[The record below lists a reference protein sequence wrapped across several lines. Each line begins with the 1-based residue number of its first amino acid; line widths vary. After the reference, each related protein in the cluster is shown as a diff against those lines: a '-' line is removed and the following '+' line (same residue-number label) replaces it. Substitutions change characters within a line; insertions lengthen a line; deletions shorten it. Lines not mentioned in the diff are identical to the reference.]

1 MQLALAP
8 HHDGSKLYVPE
19 QHPKLLDHVLIRVR
33 IHQSIGQVA
42 KVSARQSEN
51 GEAFYSKRAKPVPGE
66 DGWTWWETTI
76 HMVNPSVGY
85 RFLIELVDGDCYWLN
100 TMGISSIEPMD
111 VMDFRI
117 NVHSDSPGWGPSSVM
132 YQIFPDRFARSDKA
146 SSREIPKWAIAKD
159 WSDPV
164 SATGEQVS
172 KEFFGGDLDGI
183 AEHLDHLESLGV
195 TTLYLTP
202 FFPAESNHRYD
213 ASSFDEVDPL
223 LGGNDALVRL
233 VEAAHSRG
241 FKVMGDLTSNH
252 SGKEHEWF
260 KAAYL
265 KPSAIESDFYYFS
278 EGNSKYVCWW
288 DVPSLPKFNWK
299 STELRRRFISGE
311 GSVVAKWL
319 SAPFNLDGW
328 RIDVANMTGR
338 FEDQDMYLDVAK
350 TIKKTMHEVNSD
362 TLLLGEYT
370 SDAAYHMQGDGYNGA
385 MTYYNFTKPLWLWFA
400 NENIGI
406 HPAFPGPGANRYKG
420 EQFLKTHLQFA
431 AAFPWHVRQNNMNAL
446 DTHDIPRFRTV
457 SVLGGQIVGAGL
469 QFTMPG
475 IPVIFA
481 GDEFGLEGT
490 NGENSRTP
498 IPWND
503 ERPNDRSMIEVYSQL
518 SKIRREN
525 KVLVEGAIRWLYA
538 SDEAVVFAREDKS
551 ATILVSATRFE
562 DPNIKIPMDA
572 ITDTD
577 RAVNLFGGGELRVIG
592 SSVFLPGKPLSV
604 NIWRLPAPKQ

>member
-1 MQLALAP
+1 MQLALMP
-8 HHDGSKLYVPE
+8 HHDGSKLYIPD
-19 QHPKLLDHVLIRVR
+19 QHPQLLDHVLLRIRV
-33 IHQSIGQVA
+33 HQSLGEVA

-51 GEAFYSKRAKPVPGE
+51 GEAFFSKRAKPIPGQ
-66 DGWTWWETTI
+66 DGWMWWEMTI

-85 RFLIELVDGDCYWLN
+85 RFLIELVDGECFWLN
-100 TMGISSIEPMD
+100 TMGISQIEPID
-111 VMDFRI
+111 AMDFRI
-117 NVHSDSPGWGPSSVM
+117 NIHSDAPSWGSTSVM
-132 YQIFPDRFARSDKA
+132 YQIFPDRFARSEKA
-146 SSREIPKWAIAKD
+146 SERLTPKWAIPKA

-164 SATGEQVS
+164 SEGGEEVS

-183 AEHLDHLESLGV
+183 IEHLDHLEKLGV
-195 TTLYLTP
+195 TTIYLTP

-213 ASSFDEVDPL
+213 ASSFDEVDPV

-252 SGKEHEWF
+252 SGREHEWF
-260 KAAYL
+260 KAAFL
-265 KPSAIESDFYYFS
+265 KPSAPESDFYYFS
-278 EGNSKYVCWW
+278 EGNSKYAAWW

-299 STELRRRFISGE
+299 SKELRRRFIEGP

-319 SAPFNLDGW
+319 SGPFKLDGW

-338 FEDQDMYLDVAK
+338 YEDQDMYLEVAK
-350 TIKKTMHEVNSD
+350 TIKETMKSVNPD

-370 SDAAYHMQGDGYNGA
+370 SDAAHQIQGDGYHGA
-385 MTYYNFTKPLWLWFA
+385 MTYYNFTKPLWRWFA
-400 NENIGI
+400 NEKIGI
-406 HPAFPGPGANRYKG
+406 HPAFPGPGTPRYKG
-420 EQFLKTHLQFA
+420 EQFLQSHLQFIA
-431 AAFPWHVRQNNMNAL
+431 GFPWHVRQNNMNAL

-457 SVLGGQIVGAGL
+457 SVLGGQTVGAGL

-481 GDEFGLEGT
+481 GDEFGLDGN

-498 IPWND
+498 IPWNN
-503 ERPNDRSMIEVYSQL
+503 ERPNDRSMIDVYSQL
-518 SKIRREN
+518 AKIRREN
-525 KVLVEGAIRWLYA
+525 KVLVDGSIRWLYA
-538 SDEAVVFAREDKS
+538 SDEAVVFAREDFS
-551 ATILVSATRFE
+551 ATVLVCATRFE

-592 SSVFLPGKPLSV
+592 SSVFLPGKALSI